1 MALTPQERAER
12 LGTEKIGRLFASM
25 AAPAI
30 CASLTASAYNIIDR
44 VFVGNFVGREALGA
58 IALIFPLV
66 NIATALSLF
75 LTVGGAARFSL
86 ALGRRDH
93 AQAQRVFTNNIV
105 QAVASGLLLTAAYG
119 VFAPQLVRLC
129 GAGEASALYPLAVGY
144 LRVTALGQTFNMCN
158 LAMASLIRAQGN
170 TRYSLFVS
178 VIGSASS
185 IALDAIL
192 VGRLGFGIGGAARAT
207 VASQFIAC
215 ACSAAYYARGRSA
228 VKWGGLGQASLREM
242 GATVSMG
249 MAPSIFQGLSFVT
262 NMLTNNLLMRYGA
275 IGVAG
280 VASAIGAA
288 GAVGAAGAA
297 GAAGLGAPSGELAI
311 SAVAVTATAESF
323 LVSVTMGVN
332 QAIAPMISYNYGR
345 GSYARAR
352 ASALAGQAAALC
364 ASAGVWAL
372 MMFVPQALFSLFS
385 GGDPALVAFG
395 SAAMRRAKAFV
406 FVLGFQTLASMYF
419 SAIGRPLAAT
429 FISLS
434 RQAFFLI
441 PGLIALPLVLGL
453 DGVFYASSLSDFCS
467 AIVVGF
473 VYGREMRRL
482 GRLGGAG
489 GLGGLGGLGGRG
501 GRGGRGPEDA
511 PAGRGGLAAGE
522 AAKAAAPAS
531 GSRAAR

>member
-44 VFVGNFVGREALGA
+44 VFVGNFVGRDALGA

-66 NIATALSLF
+66 NIVTALSLF

-86 ALGRRDH
+86 ALGRKDY

-119 VFAPQLVRLC
+119 IFAPQLVRLC

-144 LRVTALGQTFNMCN
+144 LRVTAMGQAFNMCN

-170 TRYSLFVS
+170 TRYALFVS

-215 ACSAAYYARGRSA
+215 ACSAAYCLRGRSA
-228 VKWGGLGQASLREM
+228 VKWGGLRQASLREM

-275 IGVAG
+275 
-280 VASAIGAA
+280 A
-288 GAVGAAGAA
+288 GAGGAGGPGGMAA
-297 GAAGLGAPSGELAI
+297 LSGDLAI

-332 QAIAPMISYNYGR
+332 QAISPMISYNYGR

-352 ASALAGQAAALC
+352 ASALTGQAAALC
-364 ASAGVWAL
+364 ASVAVWAL
-372 MMFVPQALFSLFS
+372 MMFAPQALFALFS

-395 SAAMRRAKAFV
+395 PGAMRKAKALV

-419 SAIGRPLAAT
+419 SAIGRPLSAT

-441 PGLIALPLVLGL
+441 PGLIALPMAIGL

-482 GRLGGAG
+482 GRLGPA
-489 GLGGLGGLGGRG
+489 
-501 GRGGRGPEDA
+501 EA
-511 PAGRGGLAAGE
+511 PAGRRG
-522 AAKAAAPAS
+522 AAA
-531 GSRAAR
+531 